1 MTGRGTN
8 RKQVCENMKSACK
21 DVDNAAMGTA
31 GVYFFHAMKNY
42 DMLAEIRRHREMAAN
57 GAADAQL

>member
-1 MTGRGTN
+1 
-8 RKQVCENMKSACK
+8 MKSACK
-21 DVDNAAMGTA
+21 DVDNSAMGTA
-31 GVYFFHAMKNY
+31 GVYFFHAIKNY

>member
-21 DVDNAAMGTA
+21 DVDNFAMGTA
-31 GVYFFHAMKNY
+31 GVYLFVP
-42 DMLAEIRRHREMAAN
+42 
-57 GAADAQL
+57 